1 MAAGRKVCEKNQV
14 VSFRKLWYDR
24 QKKVQ
29 VVAEMELKKRFSHH
43 MKPSGRDLLVTLF
56 VLVGATCIGTLF
68 WSLGF
73 TEANI
78 ITVYILGVLL
88 TSLFTK
94 RHFCSVLSSL
104 ASVLLFN
111 FFFTE
116 PRLTFHAYEH
126 GYPFTFAIM
135 LTAALITGTLANKL
149 KSHAKQS
156 AQAAFRTQILFDTNR
171 LLQKAEDENDMINI
185 TASQLMKLL
194 NRDIIAY
201 PERDGRLCKACLFHG
216 EDEKLVENLLSG
228 REREAVEWVFQNRE
242 CAGATRDHFPEA
254 ENLYFALCS
263 NQKAYGVMGIHMG
276 SQSLEQFENSVVLAI
291 LGECALAIE
300 NIRNAKEKEE
310 AAMLAQKEQLRA
322 NLLRAI
328 SHDLRTPLTSI
339 SGNAS
344 NLLSN
349 YKKLDEE
356 TKMQMFSDI
365 YDDAQWLISLVENLL
380 SVTRIE
386 EGRLNFHKTTE
397 LMDEVIEEAL
407 RHVNRKSVEHE
418 ISVEYQDELLL
429 ADMDAKLIFQVII
442 NLVDNAI
449 KYTPAGSKIKICA
462 GKEAG
467 KVVVSISDNGPGI
480 PDDVKPRVFE
490 MFFTGDRK
498 IIDSRRSLGLGLP
511 LCKAIVEVHGGELT
525 LKDYAPHGCTFT
537 FTLPVGEVNLDE

>member
-216 EDEKLVENLLSG
+216 EDEKPVENLLSG

-276 SQSLEQFENSVVLAI
+276 SLWSSLKTAWFWPYLANARWPSKTFAMRRKKKKPPCLHKRNSYGQICSGQSPMTCVRRLPPYPGMPAI
-291 LGECALAIE
+291 CFLITK
-300 NIRNAKEKEE
+300 NWMKR
-310 AAMLAQKEQLRA
+310 QKCRC
-322 NLLRAI
+322 
-328 SHDLRTPLTSI
+328 
-339 SGNAS
+339 
-344 NLLSN
+344 
-349 YKKLDEE
+349 
-356 TKMQMFSDI
+356 F
-365 YDDAQWLISLVENLL
+365 
-380 SVTRIE
+380 RI
-386 EGRLNFHKTTE
+386 FMMMH
-397 LMDEVIEEAL
+397 
-407 RHVNRKSVEHE
+407 
-418 ISVEYQDELLL
+418 
-429 ADMDAKLIFQVII
+429 
-442 NLVDNAI
+442 
-449 KYTPAGSKIKICA
+449 
-462 GKEAG
+462 
-467 KVVVSISDNGPGI
+467 NG
-480 PDDVKPRVFE
+480 
-490 MFFTGDRK
+490 
-498 IIDSRRSLGLGLP
+498 
-511 LCKAIVEVHGGELT
+511 
-525 LKDYAPHGCTFT
+525 
-537 FTLPVGEVNLDE
+537 